1 MDINLQRANFIFKI
15 NDLEEITY
23 SDLHD
28 VIDSLYQ
35 GDNSAG
41 IENKR
46 FILLINILAKN
57 LGSSYDETKMEKYLR
72 DLIRN
77 SSQYL
82 GITLTTHEIEVIMAY
97 ILQYRYSIL
106 TGNSINNNET
116 LYNKLLSYSKE
127 LQTYNNKNEV
137 MFYVIYKI
145 NSGLL
150 EYYLSNLTVHKAL
163 AYQVSDRMN
172 KYSNYFSQISVE
184 GF

>member
-57 LGSSYDETKMEKYLR
+57 LGSSYDEIKMEKYLR

-106 TGNSINNNET
+106 TGNSINNN
-116 LYNKLLSYSKE
+116 
-127 LQTYNNKNEV
+127 
-137 MFYVIYKI
+137 
-145 NSGLL
+145 
-150 EYYLSNLTVHKAL
+150 
-163 AYQVSDRMN
+163 
-172 KYSNYFSQISVE
+172 
-184 GF
+184 

>member
-1 MDINLQRANFIFKI
+1 
-15 NDLEEITY
+15 
-23 SDLHD
+23 
-28 VIDSLYQ
+28 
-35 GDNSAG
+35 
-41 IENKR
+41 
-46 FILLINILAKN
+46 
-57 LGSSYDETKMEKYLR
+57 MEKYLR

-172 KYSNYFSQISVE
+172 KYNDYFNQISVE